1 MTLEETFFDY
11 FSELEDPRLDNHN
24 RRHNLYDILVMTVL
38 GVICGA
44 DNWVDIVHFAHAKAD
59 WLGEFLE
66 LPNGIP
72 SHDTFGRVFSLIKP
86 EDFEACFQGWIAS
99 LSVDVQNEIIAI
111 DGKTVRGSRGGKQWS
126 KGLHLVSAWAV
137 EHRLTLGQV
146 RTAEKSNEIT
156 AVPELLNM
164 LDVQGSIVTIDA
176 MGCQQAIAKQIVG
189 QGADYVLALK
199 ENQPSL
205 YQDVVS
211 IFEKGDAS
219 LYKKMLHGQR
229 VEKDKGHGRQEKR
242 RYTLI
247 SARDNVLFTLRW
259 PGLKGLGRVESTRT
273 VKGETSKEVRYYVT
287 SLSFEATKTFM
298 HAVRQHWQ
306 IEVNCHWSLDVSF
319 NEDQNRYRQGDG
331 AQNLALVRKIAL
343 NLLKQDPRKIGIAT
357 KRKRAG
363 WDHKYLLEV
372 LKSDEHVKEASQK
385 KKSETKARATSPTD
399 TQ

>member
-1 MTLEETFFDY
+1 MW
-11 FSELEDPRLDNHN
+11 
-24 RRHNLYDILVMTVL
+24 
-38 GVICGA
+38 CQ
-44 DNWVDIVHFAHAKAD
+44 
-59 WLGEFLE
+59 FL
-66 LPNGIP
+66 
-72 SHDTFGRVFSLIKP
+72 
-86 EDFEACFQGWIAS
+86 
-99 LSVDVQNEIIAI
+99 
-111 DGKTVRGSRGGKQWS
+111 
-126 KGLHLVSAWAV
+126 
-137 EHRLTLGQV
+137 
-146 RTAEKSNEIT
+146 
-156 AVPELLNM
+156 
-164 LDVQGSIVTIDA
+164 
-176 MGCQQAIAKQIVG
+176 
-189 QGADYVLALK
+189 
-199 ENQPSL
+199 
-205 YQDVVS
+205 
-211 IFEKGDAS
+211 
-219 LYKKMLHGQR
+219 KKILHGQR

-273 VKGETSKEVRYYVT
+273 VKGERSKEVRYYVT

-319 NEDQNRYRQGDG
+319 NEDRSRYRQGDG

-343 NLLKQDPRKIGIAT
+343 NLLKQDPRKIGIVT

-385 KKSETKARATSPTD
+385 KKKSETKAQATSSTD